1 MPGTCAFVSIFLQ
14 WFYFAMRQK
23 IGVVKGGEAM
33 QRYFREQNNVALCKL
48 PSLKSTAQH
57 YLYEQEHNFSAFQQ
71 LQASLSGEGTTNLAE
86 VCQAA
91 AVHEPLREACNCG
104 N

>member
-1 MPGTCAFVSIFLQ
+1 MAHSRDKRTGMNRQQNVSPVPVRL
-14 WFYFAMRQK
+14 Y
-23 IGVVKGGEAM
+23 
-33 QRYFREQNNVALCKL
+33 
-48 PSLKSTAQH
+48 P

-71 LQASLSGEGTTNLAE
+71 LQDSLSGEGTTNLAE

-91 AVHEPLREACNCG
+91 AVHEPLRESCNCG